1 MASRSKFV
9 ESKQAVHQLTS
20 YKTLLVAFRVESS
33 PNRYEATQERM
44 KLAPSPS
51 STLLNV

>member
-1 MASRSKFV
+1 MASWSKFV
-9 ESKQAVHQLTS
+9 QPKQAVYQLTS

-33 PNRYEATQERM
+33 PNRKVPTQERM